1 MKNTKQMPRQL
12 PNYFKKIALGLIA
25 ISISLIVLSI
35 SKIIQSDH
43 VVVKNIS
50 FSILFIAFL
59 LLAISKDKNENEA
72 IAKLRLQSFAGAFV
86 FGVVMI
92 ILEPFLN
99 FLFEGSFVSDK
110 EPDEYF
116 LVMFFFYFWL
126 FFLGKRKLKK
136 ESNR

>member
-25 ISISLIVLSI
+25 ISVSMIVLSI
-35 SKIIQSDH
+35 SKTIQVDH
-43 VVVKNIS
+43 VMVKNTS
-50 FSILFIAFL
+50 FSVLFIAFL
-59 LLAISKDKNENEA
+59 LLAISKNKDENEA
-72 IAKLRLQSFAGAFV
+72 IAKVRLQSFAGAFV
-86 FGVVMI
+86 FGAVMI

-99 FLFEGSFVSDK
+99 FLFKGSFVSDK
-110 EPDEYF
+110 EPAEYF

-136 ESNR
+136 EAN